1 MKKINTIVFL
11 MLLLALM
18 ACNIDL
24 TGKGGAA
31 SDDEKDLGEEN
42 LGQQLGA
49 GLVALGRQ
57 LGVRIGDEA
66 ADGPKTGEEKK
77 VELKTV
83 DTVGGSSP
91 VRQPGTVEVKTA
103 EEVAF
108 DGLKTKRDNY
118 KNKMAK
124 LKADFEASSSQNKVE
139 IPSQEKDLT
148 IEDQARIHSSL
159 DYNNG
164 IIKDLDESIKAL
176 GLVDIGKQKEVDMVS
191 EILHTLAA
199 FDDTTK
205 DVLDIYLKNETLE
218 TVKNDKD
225 KLDKLTAELDKFMS
239 ARDGFIREVQDIVKR
254 AVSSKSDH
262 AQLKKELGKINE
274 VSTTESIGKH
284 RRAML
289 EAPLDIKVL
298 LGLVGIR

>member
-1 MKKINTIVFL
+1 MKKISTIVFL

-66 ADGPKTGEEKK
+66 AVDAKTGEEKK
-77 VELKTV
+77 VESKTV

-124 LKADFEASSSQNKVE
+124 LKTDFEASSSQNKVE

-148 IEDQARIHSSL
+148 IRDQARIHSSL

-164 IIKDLDESIKAL
+164 IIKDLDDSIKAL
-176 GLVDIGKQKEVDMVS
+176 GLDTSKQKEVDMVS

-225 KLDKLTAELDKFMS
+225 KLDKLTAELDKFIS
-239 ARDGFIREVQDIVKR
+239 ARDGFIREVQGIVKR
-254 AVSSKSDH
+254 AVSSKSDFE
-262 AQLKKELGKINE
+262 QLKRELGKINDL
-274 VSTTESIGKH
+274 STTENIGKH